1 MRCFTGLASEKWR
14 VPGCTSGGPSTTRAK
29 SSTCWSSADETAG
42 RRCAL
47 MRKLLKKQAF
57 APKLLITD
65 KLRSYAAR
73 VPASATDLPAMN
85 RDCG

>member
-1 MRCFTGLASEKWR
+1 
-14 VPGCTSGGPSTTRAK
+14 
-29 SSTCWSSADETAG
+29 
-42 RRCAL
+42 